1 MTSSIRSFLGASLPR
16 SQQGIILVLKF
27 KPCRSLG
34 LADRFA
40 QSFPS
45 PLQPQEHYY
54 LEVRGDIPCP
64 GFQVFLSCP
73 SLQEVWEAA
82 GGRGILPNG
91 SQLLTNGSKISLAAD
106 RLVALERM
114 AGPDLLTLGLAIDP
128 NHATAADLEAIPGI
142 GPVLA
147 GRIIEFREEQG
158 PFQNIEALLA
168 VKGLGPGKLKKIRN
182 YLAVSDIGVDGEL
195 KENN

>member
-1 MTSSIRSFLGASLPR
+1 M
-16 SQQGIILVLKF
+16 
-27 KPCRSLG
+27 
-34 LADRFA
+34 
-40 QSFPS
+40 
-45 PLQPQEHYY
+45 
-54 LEVRGDIPCP
+54 
-64 GFQVFLSCP
+64 
-73 SLQEVWEAA
+73 AA
-82 GGRGILPNG
+82 RL
-91 SQLLTNGSKISLAAD
+91 SLAAD

-168 VKGLGPGKLKKIRN
+168 VKGLGPGKLKKIRT
-182 YLAVSDIGVDGEL
+182 YLAVSETRVDWEVRENRL
-195 KENN
+195 TKEVKRSLS